1 MSPPHSPAEA
11 PGLISCLGGGAPF
24 LEHRCFRCFSRFRD
38 SDVKTRS
45 EGRGSDSV
53 GRCSPWAGRGWGHR
67 QGYNRAEPRCS
78 RPRRRAA
85 PSQPCPR
92 VNLEKRTQEAGAE
105 DMARRVGVVLA
116 ACEIIYRA
124 AGWILERRR
133 EREREKTTKLLDSKL
148 NENFLYLRKQME
160 PLKRVFKKLQEFKP
174 SDLELLRADLEKI
187 PGKKKEEIARALES
201 RLQKK
206 LKNLCRKTEDLEE
219 YVHKWPESTKL
230 DLERLRADLEK
241 IPGKEEEEIA
251 RALESRLQKK
261 LKNLCRKIEDL
272 EDYVHKWPEST
283 KLDLQ
288 LLSADLEKIHGN
300 KEEEIARALESWME
314 KVFQHLSQIIQT
326 PEEALEEIQTPEEAL
341 QKRKGF

>member
-11 PGLISCLGGGAPF
+11 PGLISCLGGGAPS
-24 LEHRCFRCFSRFRD
+24 LEHRCFRFLSRFRD

-53 GRCSPWAGRGWGHR
+53 GRCSPCAGRGWGHR

-92 VNLEKRTQEAGAE
+92 VNLEKRTQEAGTE

-124 AGWILERRR
+124 AGWILERQR

-174 SDLELLRADLEKI
+174 SDLERLRADLEKI
-187 PGKKKEEIARALES
+187 PGKEKEEIARALES

-326 PEEALEEIQTPEEAL
+326 PEEAL

>member
-11 PGLISCLGGGAPF
+11 PGLISCLGGGAPS
-24 LEHRCFRCFSRFRD
+24 LEHRCFRFLSRFRD

-53 GRCSPWAGRGWGHR
+53 GRCSPCAGRGWGHR

-92 VNLEKRTQEAGAE
+92 SQKLPRVNLEKRTQEAGTE

-124 AGWILERRR
+124 AGWILERQR

-174 SDLELLRADLEKI
+174 SDLERLRADLEKI
-187 PGKKKEEIARALES
+187 PGKEKEEIARALES

-326 PEEALEEIQTPEEAL
+326 PEEAL